1 MKNKVPA
8 MSRAPFAPIRRL
20 LEVPVALLEIKVLVE
35 EGRLED
41 AKALIDSV
49 IATTLPDPQ
58 AWLKVANLKPKEV
71 GIESQG

>member
-8 MSRAPFAPIRRL
+8 MSRAPFAPIRWL
-20 LEVPVALLEIKVLVE
+20 FEVPVALLEIKVLVE

-49 IATTLPDPQ
+49 IATTLPNPR
-58 AWLKVANLKPKEV
+58 AWLKIANLTPEEV

>member
-1 MKNKVPA
+1 MKPK
-8 MSRAPFAPIRRL
+8 MSRAPFAPIRQL
-20 LEVPVALLEIKVLVE
+20 LEVPVALFEIRALIE